1 MESPICYRRLQCKS
15 NARQASLFC
24 IRLALKCHETED
36 YTIYPAPIITVTKNH
51 FTKYYFIGDKH
62 MASKLGVG
70 KFNNVYGISG
80 NNITVGQK
88 DYAVRMMD
96 IEKQREQSFVSCFAY
111 LC

>member
-1 MESPICYRRLQCKS
+1 M
-15 NARQASLFC
+15 
-24 IRLALKCHETED
+24 
-36 YTIYPAPIITVTKNH
+36 
-51 FTKYYFIGDKH
+51 
-62 MASKLGVG
+62 G
-70 KFNNVYGISG
+70 KFNNVYSISG

>member
-1 MESPICYRRLQCKS
+1 MENDSLDAKWHHWLQVYVSAK
-15 NARQASLFC
+15 QVSLFC
-24 IRLALKCHETED
+24 IWLVLKFHGTAN

-96 IEKQREQSFVSCFAY
+96 IEKQR
-111 LC
+111 